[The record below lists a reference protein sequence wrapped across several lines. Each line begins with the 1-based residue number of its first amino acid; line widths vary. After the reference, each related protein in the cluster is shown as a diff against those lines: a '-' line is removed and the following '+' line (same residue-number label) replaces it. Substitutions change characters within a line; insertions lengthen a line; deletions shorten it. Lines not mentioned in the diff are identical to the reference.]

1 MPLIGRLIPRDH
13 IMTTFAENLD
23 DLRQKIRHVGE
34 QTHAGMAL
42 VAAAVLEDE
51 LLLALLTKMRP
62 LNKALYDRLFEGYGP
77 LRSFAAKIDLSY
89 ALKIVN
95 RQQYDDLNTVRK
107 IRNQF
112 AHSKD
117 QLNFNSAEIQA
128 HFQSFKPVER
138 VTDFQRFYLKKI
150 MEIDAH
156 IDELLKGTY
165 ASAKSTAPG

>member
-1 MPLIGRLIPRDH
+1 MPLIGRLIPGDH

-112 AHSKD
+112 AHS
-117 QLNFNSAEIQA
+117 
-128 HFQSFKPVER
+128 
-138 VTDFQRFYLKKI
+138 
-150 MEIDAH
+150 
-156 IDELLKGTY
+156 
-165 ASAKSTAPG
+165 